1 MSRQSPCDRRTFVSR
16 LATGVLAASSASAAA
31 EASPLPTIQ
40 LGKHRVTRLVAGYNP
55 IGGYSHSV
63 PKLSA
68 LMKDWFTP
76 QRTLDY
82 VRRCEGAGINTWQAS
97 IDPKVFG
104 ALRAAWDAGSKMQ
117 WICLM
122 PDVDVAQWKEIL
134 ALHPIGV
141 VHHGENTD
149 RAFRAGEETKVRD
162 FVRKAHDFGVLAGVS
177 SHSPRNIARVE
188 DSGWEQDF
196 YMTCFHNIR
205 RDQDA
210 VRTGLGDLPIDELY
224 LQGDPARM
232 TEVVC
237 KVSRPCLGFKI
248 LAAGR
253 LCNNRASMEKAFQFA
268 FASIKKTDGVIVGM
282 FPILTDEIGEDADLA
297 RKYA

>member
-1 MSRQSPCDRRTFVSR
+1 MSRQSPYDRRTFVSR
-16 LATGVLAASSASAAA
+16 LATGVLAASTASMAA
-31 EASPLPTIQ
+31 EASPLPTIP
-40 LGKHRVTRLVAGYNP
+40 LGKHKVTRLVAGYNP

-76 QRTLDY
+76 ERTLDY

-122 PDVDVAQWKEIL
+122 PDVDAAQWKEIL
-134 ALHPIGV
+134 ALHPIAV

-162 FVRKAHDFGVLAGVS
+162 FS
-177 SHSPRNIARVE
+177 
-188 DSGWEQDF
+188 EQ
-196 YMTCFHNIR
+196 
-205 RDQDA
+205 
-210 VRTGLGDLPIDELY
+210 V
-224 LQGDPARM
+224 
-232 TEVVC
+232 
-237 KVSRPCLGFKI
+237 
-248 LAAGR
+248 
-253 LCNNRASMEKAFQFA
+253 FQA
-268 FASIKKTDGVIVGM
+268 N
-282 FPILTDEIGEDADLA
+282 
-297 RKYA
+297 